1 MPNYNS
7 LTRIEGGFGTFPVA
21 NGTTLTNLTRVK
33 LLSDGSVAAA
43 GAQDIAI
50 GVVDSLQQNT
60 ATVGYVAVRYLNA
73 QGDQFGLATANTTI
87 NVGDSVYQA
96 ASGLLSVTS
105 TNAYFA
111 GIAKSGVTSNASN
124 LQFTYIAFPKLS

>member
-1 MPNYNS
+1 MANYNS
-7 LTRIEGGFGTFPVA
+7 ITRIEGGFGTFPVA

-43 GAQDIAI
+43 GAQENAI
-50 GVVDSLQQNT
+50 GVVDSLQQKT
-60 ATVGYVAVRYLNA
+60 ATVGYVSVRYLNA
-73 QGDQFGLATANTTI
+73 QGEQFGIAVNSVTI

-96 ASGLLSVTS
+96 ASGLLTNVS

-111 GIAKSGVTSNASN
+111 GIAKSAVASTAAPV
-124 LQFTYIAFPKLS
+124 QFTYIAFPKLA